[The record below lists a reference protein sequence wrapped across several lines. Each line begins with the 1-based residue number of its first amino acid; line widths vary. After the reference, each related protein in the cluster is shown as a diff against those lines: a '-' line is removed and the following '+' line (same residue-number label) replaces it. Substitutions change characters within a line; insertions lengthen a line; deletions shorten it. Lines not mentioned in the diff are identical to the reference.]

1 MKTPSKIF
9 PLSVLLAS
17 IFALATLP
25 ALTPAEG
32 YSSGNKHSSH
42 RGSMPRCKGKF
53 RHGGGHHHHML
64 MRGWHGPERM
74 AKQLS
79 VFETEIGIRAS
90 QLDVWRDFTDALL
103 AMMKQPQRPAG
114 QTSIESETNEPFG
127 RAQRFAEMAIARGK
141 AGDNLIQAI
150 EALRSSLTPEQLA
163 RVSEIESRMRGYR
176 QRPSQPGP
184 GPEEPEEPENAPN
197 TQDNSESEDASEPT
211 QDAD

>member
-1 MKTPSKIF
+1 MKTRSKIF

-25 ALTPAEG
+25 ALTSAEG
-32 YSSGNKHSSH
+32 YSSGNKHRSD
-42 RGSMPRCKGKF
+42 RGSMPRCEGKF
-53 RHGGGHHHHML
+53 RHGGGHHHHMQ

-79 VFETEIGIRAS
+79 VLETEIGIRAS

-103 AMMKQPQRPAG
+103 MMKQSPRPAG
-114 QTSIESETNEPFG
+114 QTSIASETNEPFG
-127 RAQRFAEMAIARGK
+127 RAQRFAEMAIARGE
-141 AGDNLIQAI
+141 AGDNLMQAI
-150 EALRSSLTPEQLA
+150 EALRRSLTPEQLA
-163 RVSEIESRMRGYR
+163 RVSEVESRMRGYR

-184 GPEEPEEPENAPN
+184 GPEEPEEPENAPDR
-197 TQDNSESEDASEPT
+197 QDSPDSEDDSEPT